1 MKTYGIE
8 YDGSAGPEDAM
19 AGRAW
24 NVIQIEGQSKTVIAA
39 RCMGED
45 AERIIEGLRAGEIA
59 EKLRAALIAI
69 VARVEGEFDNPELV
83 RWGQLTMIADDVL
96 RIATSTL
103 EGTRA

>member
-1 MKTYGIE
+1 MKTYEIE

-24 NVIQIEGQSKTVIAA
+24 NVIQIGNRTRTVIAS
-39 RCMGED
+39 RCKNED
-45 AERIIEGLRAGEIA
+45 AYRIVEGLRTGEIA

-103 EGTRA
+103 EGTR

>member
-1 MKTYGIE
+1 MKAYTIE

-24 NVIQIEGQSKTVIAA
+24 NVIQIGNRTRTVIAS
-39 RCMGED
+39 RCKSED
-45 AERIIEGLRAGEIA
+45 AYRIVEGLRTGEIA

-96 RIATSTL
+96 RIAASTL
-103 EGTRA
+103 EGTR